1 MMNELVNQALD
12 YAIKNVDKAEIYVE
26 MHESVDIT
34 IQKDQV
40 DFAKEIFSL
49 GAGIRV
55 IKENK
60 MGFAYTTQINRI
72 KETVD
77 KAVTNAQANLPDE
90 NYSFASKSDYPKIK
104 GTYDSKINTLELEDT
119 VEMAKSMVNT
129 AQEKKCRPTSGGFSA
144 NNYKTFFA
152 NSEGAN
158 FEEKSTV
165 FSAFISVNA
174 PDGEGVSTAHESDST
189 RIMSIN
195 PEKIAEKACTTA
207 LDSRG
212 GQHIETGDMTV
223 LLDYNAAAGL
233 LFTFSQAING
243 DNVQRGRSIY
253 QDKLKKEITSP
264 SLSIYDDGTVN
275 GGLNSSKGDGE
286 GTFSQRTII
295 VDDGILQNFLYDIR
309 TANMAKRKSTGNGT
323 RSSYADVPAVGLS
336 NLILEFREFY
346 EFSEVKNGIIITD
359 VLGAH
364 TANPI
369 SGDFSVEAMNA
380 FKIDGGEIV
389 YPVKKAM
396 LSGNIFTALK
406 KTTSASEKTRQIGAF
421 IIPPLLI
428 SSLRVVG

>member
-1 MMNELVNQALD
+1 MMNELANQALD
-12 YAIKNVDKAEIYVE
+12 YAIKKVDKAEIYVE
-26 MHESVDIT
+26 MHESMDIS

-40 DFAKEIFSL
+40 DFAKEMFSL
-49 GAGIRV
+49 GVGIRV

-60 MGFAYTTQINRI
+60 MGFAYTTQMHRI
-72 KETVD
+72 RENVD

-90 NYSFASKSDYPKIK
+90 NYSFASKSDYPQIK
-104 GTYDSKINTLELEDT
+104 GIYDGKINTLGLEDT
-119 VEMAKSMVNT
+119 VELARSMVST
-129 AQEKKCRPTSGGFSA
+129 AQEKKCHPTSGGFSA
-144 NNYKTFFA
+144 DNYKTFLI

-158 FEEKSTV
+158 FEEKSTI

-174 PDGEGVSTAHESDST
+174 PDGEGVSTAHESDSS
-189 RIMSIN
+189 RGMNIN
-195 PEKIAEKACTTA
+195 PEKIAEKACTIA

-212 GQHIETGDMTV
+212 GQHIETGDLAV

-253 QDKLKKEITSP
+253 QDKLMQEITSS
-264 SLSIYDDGTVN
+264 SLSISDDGTVN
-275 GGLNSSKGDGE
+275 GGLNSSRGDGE
-286 GTFSQRTII
+286 GTPSQRTVI
-295 VDDGILQNFLYDIR
+295 VDDGVLQNFLYDIC
-309 TANMAKRKSTGNGT
+309 TANKEKIKSTGNGM

-336 NLILEFREFY
+336 NLILEFREFH
-346 EFSEVKNGIIITD
+346 ELSEVKNGIIITD

-396 LSGNIFTALK
+396 LSGNIFEALK
-406 KTTSASEKTRQIGAF
+406 DTSAASQKTRQIGAF
-421 IIPPLLI
+421 IIPPLII

>member
-1 MMNELVNQALD
+1 MINELANQALD

-26 MHESVDIT
+26 MLEGVDVS

-40 DFAKEIFSL
+40 DFAKEMFSL

-60 MGFAYTTQINRI
+60 MGFAYTTQMQRI
-72 KETVD
+72 RETVD

-90 NYSFASKSDYPKIK
+90 NFSFASKSDFPQIK
-104 GTYDSKINTLELEDT
+104 GIYDGKINTLGLEDT
-119 VEMAKSMVNT
+119 VELAKSMVSMV
-129 AQEKKCRPTSGGFSA
+129 QEKKCHPTSGGFSSD
-144 NNYKTFFA
+144 NYKTFLI
-152 NSEGAN
+152 NSEGAS
-158 FEEKSTV
+158 FEEDSTI

-174 PDGEGVSTAHESDST
+174 PDGEGVSTAHESDSS
-189 RIMSIN
+189 RGMSIN
-195 PEKIAEKACTTA
+195 PEKIAEKACTIA
-207 LDSRG
+207 LDSRS
-212 GQHIETGDMTV
+212 GQHIETGDMAV

-253 QDKLKKEITSP
+253 QDKLKKEITSS

-286 GTFSQRTII
+286 GTPSQRTVI
-295 VDDGILQNFLYDIR
+295 VDEGILQNFLYDIR
-309 TANMAKRKSTGNGT
+309 TANKGKIKSTSNGM

-336 NLILEFREFY
+336 NLILEFKEFH
-346 EFSEVKNGIIITD
+346 ELSDVKNGIIITD

-380 FKIDGGEIV
+380 FKIDEGELV

-396 LSGNIFTALK
+396 LSGNIFAALK
-406 KTTSASEKTRQIGAF
+406 ETTAASQKTRQIGPF

>member
-1 MMNELVNQALD
+1 MMNELANQALD
-12 YAIKNVDKAEIYVE
+12 YAIKNVDKAEIYIE
-26 MHESVDIT
+26 MHEGVDVS

-40 DFAKEIFSL
+40 DFAKEMFSL
-49 GAGIRV
+49 GTGIRV

-60 MGFAYTTQINRI
+60 MGFAYTTQMHRI
-72 KETVD
+72 RETVD
-77 KAVTNAQANLPDE
+77 KAISNAQANLPDE
-90 NYSFASKSDYPKIK
+90 NLSFAFKSDYPQIK
-104 GTYDSKINTLELEDT
+104 GIYDGKINTLGLEDT
-119 VEMAKSMVNT
+119 VDLAKSMVST
-129 AQEKKCRPTSGGFSA
+129 AQEKKCHPTSGGFSA
-144 NNYKTFFA
+144 DNYKTFLI
-152 NSEGAN
+152 NSEGAT
-158 FEEKSTV
+158 FEEDSTI

-174 PDGEGVSTAHESDST
+174 PDGEGVSTAHESDSSREMT
-189 RIMSIN
+189 IN
-195 PEKIAEKACTTA
+195 PEKIAEKACNVA

-212 GQHIETGDMTV
+212 GQHIETGDMAV

-253 QDKLKKEITSP
+253 QDSLNKEITSS

-286 GTFSQRTII
+286 GTPSQRTKI

-309 TANMAKRKSTGNGT
+309 TAKKGKIKSSGNGM
-323 RSSYADVPAVGLS
+323 RSSYADMPAVGLS
-336 NLILEFREFY
+336 NLILKFREFQ
-346 EFSEVKNGIIITD
+346 ELSDVKNGIFITD

-380 FKIDGGEIV
+380 FKIDEGEIV
-389 YPVKKAM
+389 YPIKKAM

-406 KTTSASEKTRQIGAF
+406 ETTAASQKTRQIGPF
-421 IIPPLLI
+421 IIPHLI
-428 SSLRVVG
+428 IPSLRVVG

>member
-1 MMNELVNQALD
+1 MINDLANQALD
-12 YAIKNVDKAEIYVE
+12 YAINKVDKAEIYIE
-26 MHESVDIT
+26 MHEGVDVS

-40 DFAKEIFSL
+40 DFAKELFSV

-60 MGFAYTTQINRI
+60 MGFAYTTQMDRI
-72 KETVD
+72 KESVD
-77 KAVTNAQANLPDE
+77 KAVTNARSNLPDE
-90 NYSFASKSDYPKIK
+90 NFSFAPKSVYPQIKSIYDGKI
-104 GTYDSKINTLELEDT
+104 TTLRLEDS
-119 VEMAKSMVNT
+119 VELAKSMVST
-129 AQEKKCRPTSGGFSA
+129 AQEKNCHPTSGGFSSD
-144 NNYKTFFA
+144 NYKTFFI
-152 NSEGAN
+152 NSEGAKS
-158 FEEKSTV
+158 EEDATI
-165 FSAFISVNA
+165 FSAFISVSA
-174 PDGEGVSTAHESDST
+174 SDGEGVSTAHESDSSRKMT
-189 RIMSIN
+189 IN
-195 PEKIAEKACTTA
+195 PEKIAEKACTIA

-223 LLDYNAAAGL
+223 ILDYNAAAGL

-243 DNVQRGRSIY
+243 DNIQRGRSIY
-253 QDKLKKEITSP
+253 QDKLKKKITSS
-264 SLSIYDDGTVN
+264 SLSIYDDGTIN
-275 GGLNSSKGDGE
+275 GGLNSSKSDGE
-286 GTFSQRTII
+286 GTPSQRTVI

-309 TANMAKRKSTGNGT
+309 TANKGKIKSTGNGM

-336 NLILEFREFY
+336 NLILEFKEFQ
-346 EFSEVKNGIIITD
+346 ELSEVKNGIIITD

-380 FKIDGGEIV
+380 FKIDGGEIN

-396 LSGNIFTALK
+396 LSGNIFAALK
-406 KTTSASEKTRQIGAF
+406 ETKASSQKTRQIGPF